1 MDRQGADALRAVLRA
16 NSSLG
21 GEVVVFFGEFLQ
33 NVGEASRYRCLPTL
47 NRRLVFVSWPLWRV
61 RLGVGFGPTQ
71 RAADTATPWGNV
83 GGLKAR

>member
-16 NSSLG
+16 NYSLG

-47 NRRLVFVSWPLWRV
+47 NRCWVLS
-61 RLGVGFGPTQ
+61 VGFCGVFAQALGLAQPCVQ
-71 RAADTATPWGNV
+71 RTRLRRGATLAV
-83 GGLKAR
+83 